1 MTQRVPALDRSPALH
16 RKNTLRKIAR
26 QRQLYLMILPAML
39 SVAVFT
45 YAPLFGWWMAF
56 SDFKIGKPIFS
67 APWAGLKYFIEF
79 FTDSADAGHVI
90 LNTVVMNVASLV
102 LGLVCALV
110 FAIFLKEVRWGRFRR
125 FVQSASFFPYFMS
138 WVIIY
143 AVIYALFSSD
153 GAINSS
159 LQSAGLI
166 SKPLN
171 ILGNPD
177 TSWGL
182 IITVDV
188 WNILGYNSVMFIAA
202 IAGIP
207 EEQYEAARMDGTN
220 RFQEMWF
227 VTLPNLIPTLIVLLI
242 LGSGSIFNSYLDQF
256 FIFTNTLNISTM
268 EVFDYYIYRFGL
280 KLGNFSYATAVGIVK
295 TLISLILLIGVNWL
309 SRKTTEQSLF

>member
-1 MTQRVPALDRSPALH
+1 MTQRVPAVSRRD
-16 RKNTLRKIAR
+16 TLRIMVR
-26 QRQLYLMILPAML
+26 QRQLYWMILPAMVA
-39 SVAVFT
+39 VAVFT

-56 SDFKIGKPIFS
+56 SDYKLGKPIFD
-67 APWAGLKYFIEF
+67 AQWVGLKYFIEF
-79 FTDSADAGHVI
+79 FTDSAGAGQVI
-90 LNTVVMNVASLV
+90 VNTVVMNVASLL
-102 LGLVCALV
+102 LGLVCALI
-110 FAIFLKEVRWGRFRR
+110 FAVFLKEVRWPKFRR

-153 GAINSS
+153 GAVNAS
-159 LQSAGLI
+159 LQSIGLI
-166 SKPLN
+166 DKPLN
-171 ILGNPD
+171 ILGNAK

-182 IITVDV
+182 IITVNV

-207 EEQYEAARMDGTN
+207 EEQYEAARIDGAT
-220 RFQEMWF
+220 RYHEMLH

-280 KLGNFSYATAVGIVK
+280 KQGNFSYATAVGIVK
-295 TLISLILLIGVNWL
+295 TLVSLVLLIGVNWL
-309 SRKTTEQSLF
+309 SRKTTDQALF

>member
-1 MTQRVPALDRSPALH
+1 MTHGVQAVTRRD
-16 RKNTLRKIAR
+16 TLRKMVR
-26 QRQLYLMILPAML
+26 QRQLYLMLLPAIAA
-39 SVAVFT
+39 VAIFT
-45 YAPLFGWWMAF
+45 YAPLFGWWMAV
-56 SDFKIGKPIFS
+56 SDYKIGKAIFD

-79 FTDSADAGHVI
+79 FTDTAGAGHVI
-90 LNTVVMNVASLV
+90 LNTVVMNVSSLI
-102 LGLVCALV
+102 LGLVCALA
-110 FAIFLKEVRWGRFRR
+110 FAVFLKEVRWAWFRR

-143 AVIYALFSSD
+143 AVIYALFSND
-153 GAINSS
+153 GAVNAT
-159 LQSAGLI
+159 LQSLGLTNKAI
-166 SKPLN
+166 N

-182 IITVDV
+182 IITVNV

-207 EEQYEAARMDGTN
+207 EEQYEAARIDGAT
-220 RFQEMWF
+220 RYHEIRH
-227 VTLPNLIPTLIVLLI
+227 VTLPNLVPTLIVLLI

-280 KLGNFSYATAVGIVK
+280 KLGNFSYATAVGVVK
-295 TLISLILLIGVNWL
+295 TLVSLILLVGVNWI
-309 SRKTTEQSLF
+309 SRKATTQSLF

>member
-1 MTQRVPALDRSPALH
+1 MTNGVRGADRSV
-16 RKNTLRKIAR
+16 TLRKMAR
-26 QRQLYLMILPAML
+26 QSQLYLMLLPAVVA
-39 SVAVFT
+39 VAVFT

-56 SDFKIGKPIFS
+56 SDYQIGKSIFD
-67 APWAGLKYFIEF
+67 APWAGFKYFIEF
-79 FTDSADAGHVI
+79 FTDTAGAGHVI
-90 LNTVVMNVASLV
+90 INTVVMNVSSLV
-102 LGLVCALV
+102 LSLVCALA
-110 FAIFLKEVRWGRFRR
+110 FAVSLKEVRWRKFRR

-143 AVIYALFSSD
+143 AVIYALFSND
-153 GAINSS
+153 GAVNAS
-159 LQSAGLI
+159 LQSLALI
-166 SKPLN
+166 DKPIN
-171 ILGNPD
+171 ILGNPA

-182 IITVDV
+182 IILVNV

-207 EEQYEAARMDGTN
+207 DEQYEAARIDGAT
-220 RFQEMWF
+220 RFHEMWH

-280 KLGNFSYATAVGIVK
+280 KLGNFSYATAVGVVK
-295 TLISLILLIGVNWL
+295 TLVSLVLLVGVNWI
-309 SRKTTEQSLF
+309 SRKATDQSLF

>member
-1 MTQRVPALDRSPALH
+1 MSQGVQVANRRG
-16 RKNTLRKIAR
+16 TLRKMVR
-26 QRQLYLMILPAML
+26 QRQLYLMLLPAL
-39 SVAVFT
+39 VSVAVFT

-56 SDFKIGKPIFS
+56 SDYKLGKPIFDAS
-67 APWAGLKYFIEF
+67 WVGLKYFEEF
-79 FTDSADAGHVI
+79 FADTAGAGHVI
-90 LNTVVMNVASLV
+90 LNTVVMNVSALV
-102 LGLVCALV
+102 LGLVCALA
-110 FAIFLKEVRWGRFRR
+110 FAIFLKEVRWTWFRR

-143 AVIYALFSSD
+143 AVIYALFSND
-153 GAINSS
+153 GAVNAS
-159 LQSAGLI
+159 LQSLGLI
-166 SKPLN
+166 DKSIN
-171 ILGNPD
+171 ILGNPK

-207 EEQYEAARMDGTN
+207 DEQYEAARIDGAT
-220 RFQEMWF
+220 RFHEMWH
-227 VTLPNLIPTLIVLLI
+227 VTLPNLIPTMIVLLI

-280 KLGNFSYATAVGIVK
+280 KLGNFSYATAVGVVK
-295 TLISLILLIGVNWL
+295 TLISLILLVGVNWL
-309 SRKTTEQSLF
+309 SRKATDQSLF

>member
-1 MTQRVPALDRSPALH
+1 MTHGVQAVTRRD
-16 RKNTLRKIAR
+16 TLRKMVR
-26 QRQLYLMILPAML
+26 QRQLYLMLLPAIAA
-39 SVAVFT
+39 VAIFT
-45 YAPLFGWWMAF
+45 YAPLFGWWMAV
-56 SDFKIGKPIFS
+56 SDYKIGKAIFD

-79 FTDSADAGHVI
+79 FTDTAGAGHVI
-90 LNTVVMNVASLV
+90 LNTVVMNVSSLI
-102 LGLVCALV
+102 LGLVCALA
-110 FAIFLKEVRWGRFRR
+110 FAVFLKEVRWAWFRR

-143 AVIYALFSSD
+143 AVIYALFSND
-153 GAINSS
+153 GAVNAT
-159 LQSAGLI
+159 LQSLGLTNKAI
-166 SKPLN
+166 N

-182 IITVDV
+182 IITVNV

-207 EEQYEAARMDGTN
+207 DEQYEAARIDGAT
-220 RFQEMWF
+220 RYHEIRH
-227 VTLPNLIPTLIVLLI
+227 VTLPNLVPTLIVLLI

-280 KLGNFSYATAVGIVK
+280 KLGNFSYATAVGVVK
-295 TLISLILLIGVNWL
+295 TLVSLILLVGVNWI
-309 SRKTTEQSLF
+309 SRKATTQSLF

>member
-1 MTQRVPALDRSPALH
+1 MTNGVQGTNRND
-16 RKNTLRKIAR
+16 TLRKMAR
-26 QRQLYLMILPAML
+26 QRQLYLMLLPAVV

-56 SDFKIGKPIFS
+56 SDYQIGKSIFE

-79 FTDSADAGHVI
+79 FTDTTGAGSVI
-90 LNTVVMNVASLV
+90 LNTVVMNVSSLV
-102 LGLVCALV
+102 LGLMCALA
-110 FAIFLKEVRWGRFRR
+110 FAVFLKEVRWKKFRR
-125 FVQSASFFPYFMS
+125 AVQSASFFPYFMS

-143 AVIYALFSSD
+143 AVIYALFSND
-153 GAINSS
+153 GAVNAS
-159 LQSAGLI
+159 LQTLGLI
-166 SKPLN
+166 DKPIN
-171 ILGNPD
+171 ILGNPA

-182 IITVDV
+182 IIIVNV
-188 WNILGYNSVMFIAA
+188 WNILGYNSVMFISA

-207 EEQYEAARMDGTN
+207 EEQYEAARIDGAT
-220 RFQEMWF
+220 RYHEIRH

-280 KLGNFSYATAVGIVK
+280 KLGNFSYATAVGVIKTIV
-295 TLISLILLIGVNWL
+295 SLILLVGVNWI
-309 SRKTTEQSLF
+309 SRKATDRSLF

>member
-1 MTQRVPALDRSPALH
+1 MTPGIQVTGQ
-16 RKNTLRKIAR
+16 KKTLQKMVR
-26 QRQLYLMILPAML
+26 QHQLYLMLLPAMI

-56 SDFKIGKPIFS
+56 SDYQLGKSIFQ
-67 APWAGLKYFIEF
+67 APWAGFKYFIEF
-79 FTDSADAGHVI
+79 FTDTAGAAHVI
-90 LNTVVMNVASLV
+90 LNTVVMNVSALV
-102 LGLVCALV
+102 LGLVCALA
-110 FAIFLKEVRWGRFRR
+110 FAVFLKEVRWVKFRR

-143 AVIYALFSSD
+143 AVIYALFSND
-153 GAINSS
+153 GAVNAS
-159 LQSAGLI
+159 LHSLGVI
-166 SKPLN
+166 DKSIN
-171 ILGNPD
+171 ILGNPK

-188 WNILGYNSVMFIAA
+188 WNILGYNSVLFIAA

-207 EEQYEAARMDGTN
+207 DEQYEAARIDGAT
-220 RFQEMWF
+220 RFHEMWH

-280 KLGNFSYATAVGIVK
+280 KLGNFSYATAVGVVK
-295 TLISLILLIGVNWL
+295 TVVSLLLLVGVNWI
-309 SRKTTEQSLF
+309 SRKATDHALF

>member
-1 MTQRVPALDRSPALH
+1 MTQGIREASRSA
-16 RKNTLRKIAR
+16 TLRTMAR
-26 QRQLYLMILPAML
+26 QRQLYLMLLPAL
-39 SVAVFT
+39 AAVAVFT
-45 YAPLFGWWMAF
+45 YAPIFGWWMAF
-56 SDFKIGKPIFS
+56 SDYQIGKPMFE
-67 APWAGLKYFIEF
+67 APWAGFKYFVEF
-79 FTDSADAGHVI
+79 FTDTAGAGKVI

-102 LGLVCALV
+102 LGLVCALA
-110 FAIFLKEVRWGRFRR
+110 FAVFLKEVRWNKFRR

-153 GAINSS
+153 GAVNAS
-159 LQSAGLI
+159 LQSLGLI
-166 SKPLN
+166 SKPIN
-171 ILGNPD
+171 ILGNPAA
-177 TSWGL
+177 SWGL
-182 IITVDV
+182 IIVVNV

-207 EEQYEAARMDGTN
+207 EEQYEAARIDGAT
-220 RFQEMWF
+220 RFQEMRH

-280 KLGNFSYATAVGIVK
+280 KLGNFSYATAVGVVK
-295 TLISLILLIGVNWL
+295 TLVSLILLVGVNRL
-309 SRKTTEQSLF
+309 SRKATDQSLF

>member
-1 MTQRVPALDRSPALH
+1 MTNGVQGTNRND
-16 RKNTLRKIAR
+16 TLRRMGR
-26 QRQLYLMILPAML
+26 QRQLYLMLLPAVA

-56 SDFKIGKPIFS
+56 SDYQIGKSIFE

-79 FTDSADAGHVI
+79 FTDASGAGHVI
-90 LNTVVMNVASLV
+90 LNTVVMNVSSLV
-102 LGLVCALV
+102 LGLLGALA
-110 FAIFLKEVRWGRFRR
+110 FAVFLKEVRWKKFRR

-143 AVIYALFSSD
+143 AVIYALFSND
-153 GAINSS
+153 GAVNAS
-159 LQSAGLI
+159 LQSLGLI
-166 SKPLN
+166 EKPIN
-171 ILGNPD
+171 ILGNPA

-182 IITVDV
+182 IILVDV

-207 EEQYEAARMDGTN
+207 EEQYEAARIDGAT
-220 RFQEMWF
+220 RFHEIWH

-280 KLGNFSYATAVGIVK
+280 KLGNFSYATAVGVVK
-295 TLISLILLIGVNWL
+295 TLVSLILLVGVNWI
-309 SRKTTEQSLF
+309 SRKATERSLF

>member
-1 MTQRVPALDRSPALH
+1 MTQGVKAERR
-16 RKNTLRKIAR
+16 RGTLRKLAR
-26 QRQLYLMILPAML
+26 HHQLYLMLMPAMVA
-39 SVAVFT
+39 VAVFT

-56 SDFKIGKPIFS
+56 SDYKLGKPIFE
-67 APWAGLKYFIEF
+67 APWAGLTYFLEF
-79 FTDSADAGHVI
+79 FTDTAGAGHVI
-90 LNTVVMNVASLV
+90 INTIVMNVFSLV
-102 LGLVCALV
+102 LGLLCALA
-110 FAIFLKEVRWGRFRR
+110 FAVFLKEVRWRWFRR

-153 GAINSS
+153 GAVNAS
-159 LQSAGLI
+159 LQSLGLI
-166 SKPLN
+166 NKSIN
-171 ILGNPD
+171 ILGNPN

-182 IITVDV
+182 IITVNV

-207 EEQYEAARMDGTN
+207 EEQYEAARIDGAT
-220 RFQEMWF
+220 RYHEIRH
-227 VTLPNLIPTLIVLLI
+227 VTLPNLVPTLVVLLI

-280 KLGNFSYATAVGIVK
+280 KLGNFSYATAVGVIK
-295 TLISLILLIGVNWL
+295 TLVSVVLLVGVNWI
-309 SRKTTEQSLF
+309 SRKATDQSLF

>member
-1 MTQRVPALDRSPALH
+1 MTQRVPAVRRRD
-16 RKNTLRKIAR
+16 TLRVMVR
-26 QRQLYLMILPAML
+26 QRQLYWMILPAMVA
-39 SVAVFT
+39 VAVFT

-56 SDFKIGKPIFS
+56 SDYKLGKPIFD
-67 APWAGLKYFIEF
+67 AQWVGLKYFIEF
-79 FTDSADAGHVI
+79 FTDSAGAGQVI
-90 LNTVVMNVASLV
+90 VNTVVMNLASL
-102 LGLVCALV
+102 LLSLVCALV
-110 FAIFLKEVRWGRFRR
+110 FAIFLKEVRWPKFRR

-153 GAINSS
+153 GAVNAS
-159 LQSAGLI
+159 LQSIGLI
-166 SKPLN
+166 DKPLN
-171 ILGNPD
+171 ILGNAK

-182 IITVDV
+182 IITVNV

-207 EEQYEAARMDGTN
+207 EEQYEAARIDGAT
-220 RFQEMWF
+220 RYHEMLH

-280 KLGNFSYATAVGIVK
+280 KQGNFSYATAVGIVK
-295 TLISLILLIGVNWL
+295 TLVSLVLLIGVNWL
-309 SRKTTEQSLF
+309 SRKTTDQALF

>member
-1 MTQRVPALDRSPALH
+1 MTQRIPAVS
-16 RKNTLRKIAR
+16 RKDTLRKIVR
-26 QRQLYLMILPAML
+26 QRQLYWMVLPAM
-39 SVAVFT
+39 VAVGVFT

-56 SDFKIGKPIFS
+56 SDFKVGKSIFS
-67 APWAGLKYFIEF
+67 APWVGLKYFAEF
-79 FTDSADAGHVI
+79 FSDSADAGHVI
-90 LNTVVMNVASLV
+90 INTLVMNVSSLL
-102 LGLVCALV
+102 LGLLCALV
-110 FAIFLKEVRWGRFRR
+110 FAIFLKEVRWHRYRR

-143 AVIYALFSSD
+143 AVIYALVSND
-153 GAINSS
+153 GAINAS
-159 LQSAGLI
+159 LQSIGLI
-166 SKPLN
+166 DKPIN
-171 ILGNPD
+171 ILGNPQA
-177 TSWGL
+177 SWGL
-182 IITVDV
+182 IIGVNV

-207 EEQYEAARMDGTN
+207 EEQYEAARIDGAT
-220 RFQEMWF
+220 RFHEMWH

-295 TLISLILLIGVNWL
+295 TLVSLVLLIGVNWI
-309 SRKTTEQSLF
+309 SRKTTDQALF

>member
-1 MTQRVPALDRSPALH
+1 MTHGVQAVTRRD
-16 RKNTLRKIAR
+16 TLRKMVR
-26 QRQLYLMILPAML
+26 QRQLYLMLLPAIAA
-39 SVAVFT
+39 VAIFT
-45 YAPLFGWWMAF
+45 YAPLFGWWMAV
-56 SDFKIGKPIFS
+56 SDYKIGKAIFD

-79 FTDSADAGHVI
+79 FTDTAGAGHVI
-90 LNTVVMNVASLV
+90 LNTVVMNVSSLI
-102 LGLVCALV
+102 LGLVCALA
-110 FAIFLKEVRWGRFRR
+110 FAVFLKEVRWAWFRR

-143 AVIYALFSSD
+143 AVIYALFSND
-153 GAINSS
+153 GAVNAT
-159 LQSAGLI
+159 LQSLGLTNKAI
-166 SKPLN
+166 N

-182 IITVDV
+182 IITVNV

-207 EEQYEAARMDGTN
+207 DEQYEAARIDGAT
-220 RFQEMWF
+220 RYHEIRH
-227 VTLPNLIPTLIVLLI
+227 VTLPNLVPTLIVLLI

-280 KLGNFSYATAVGIVK
+280 KLGNFSYATAVGVVK
-295 TLISLILLIGVNWL
+295 TLVSLILLVGVNL
-309 SRKTTEQSLF
+309 ISRKATTQSLF